1 MPLVLRY
8 CLLLFGSREGIKRGR
23 QALAMRKMRFDA
35 EVISECDY
43 ISVRRNWMQDCR
55 AARRARSVRH

>member
-8 CLLLFGSREGIKRGR
+8 CLLLFGSREGIKQGR
-23 QALAMRKMRFDA
+23 EALAMQKVRFDA
-35 EVISECDY
+35 EVISEY
-43 ISVRRNWMQDCR
+43 HYNNVRRNWMQDCR